1 MRALI
6 LPPILSWHEF
16 LDVAA
21 APPSIAD
28 ADSRRTDVEW
38 QGASWDETIRLA
50 VDGWPL
56 ALEEAEVT
64 VGELRESAGLSNA
77 VTVLEPAWD
86 VTGSEVDVGAYL
98 AGVPECMVDAVPRQ
112 VSRRGKVITFLVP
125 AVYSHRVEHDV
136 IINRGLALATLC
148 AAIIDAGHSVEIWSG
163 WAAILR
169 QSSQSDQHCQSDQR
183 FGAVARVIAAG
194 EPFDVGRLI
203 FAVAHPA
210 MLRRLWFGVWD
221 GQPEEL
227 AAAIRAQDYGNPPY
241 TCETADLPAE
251 ITEPYVFPYLTE
263 EDRQW
268 DDLPT
273 ALSWGRRM
281 FDDLGLIQG

>member
-1 MRALI
+1 MHPLK
-6 LPPILSWHEF
+6 LPHLLSWREF
-16 LDVAA
+16 LDAA
-21 APPSIAD
+21 TAPPSID
-28 ADSRRTDVEW
+28 YGESRSTLGDW
-38 QGASWDETIRLA
+38 HGASWEEAVQLA
-50 VDGWPL
+50 IDGWPL
-56 ALEEAEVT
+56 ALEEIDVT
-64 VGELRESAGLSNA
+64 VSELRESAGLSHS
-77 VTVLEPAWD
+77 VTLLEPTWD

-125 AVYSHRVEHDV
+125 AGYSHRIEHKV

-163 WAAILR
+163 FAGIVQLPGTE
-169 QSSQSDQHCQSDQR
+169 QR
-183 FGAVARVIAAG
+183 YCGVTRVIAAG

-203 FAVAHPA
+203 FAAAHPA
-210 MLRRLWFGVWD
+210 MLRRLWFGVWNA
-221 GQPEEL
+221 QPEAV
-227 AAAIRAQDYGNPPY
+227 AAAMEADNYGHPPY
-241 TCETADLPAE
+241 TCEATDLPAE

-273 ALSWGRRM
+273 ALSWGRQM
-281 FDDLGLIQG
+281 FNELGLIQD

>member
-1 MRALI
+1 MHPLKLAPL
-6 LPPILSWHEF
+6 LSWREF
-16 LDVAA
+16 LDAA
-21 APPSIAD
+21 SVPPTSVH
-28 ADSRRTDVEW
+28 ADSRSADRDW
-38 QGASWDETIRLA
+38 HGASWEQAIELA
-50 VDGWPL
+50 VDGWTL
-56 ALEEAEVT
+56 ALEETDVT
-64 VGELRESAGLSNA
+64 VAELRESAGLSRT
-77 VTVLEPAWD
+77 VTLLEPTWD

-98 AGVPECMVDAVPRQ
+98 SGVPECMVDAVPRQ

-125 AVYSHRVEHDV
+125 GGYTHTIEHQV

-148 AAIIDAGHSVEIWSG
+148 AAIIDAGHSVEVWSG
-163 WAAILR
+163 FAGTLPLDGIE
-169 QSSQSDQHCQSDQR
+169 QR
-183 FGAVARVIAAG
+183 FCGMARVITAG

-221 GQPEEL
+221 AQPKTV
-227 AAAIRAQDYGNPPY
+227 ATAMAVGNYGYPPY
-241 TCETADLPAE
+241 TLEATDLPEE
-251 ITEPYVFPYLTE
+251 ITEPYVFPYLTG

-281 FDDLGLIQG
+281 FGELGLIQS

>member
-1 MRALI
+1 MRSLM
-6 LPPILSWHEF
+6 LPPMLSWREF
-16 LDVAA
+16 LDVAT

-38 QGASWDETIRLA
+38 QGASWEETIRLA

-56 ALEEAEVT
+56 ALDEADVT
-64 VGELRESAGLSNA
+64 VGELRESAGLSHS
-77 VTVLEPAWD
+77 VTVLEPTWD

-112 VSRRGKVITFLVP
+112 ISRRGKVITFLVP
-125 AVYSHRVEHDV
+125 AVYSHRVEHHV

-169 QSSQSDQHCQSDQR
+169 QSGQR

-210 MLRRLWFGVWD
+210 MLRRLWFGIWD
-221 GQPEEL
+221 GQPAEL
-227 AAAIRAQDYGNPPY
+227 AAAIRTEAYGNPPY
-241 TCETADLPAE
+241 ACEPTDLPAE

-281 FDDLGLIQG
+281 FGDLGLIQS

>member
-1 MRALI
+1 MLRTT
-6 LPPILSWHEF
+6 LPPLLSWREF
-16 LDVAA
+16 LDAA
-21 APPSIAD
+21 TAPPSIAHGT
-28 ADSRRTDVEW
+28 SRRADTGW
-38 QGASWDETIRLA
+38 HGSSWEEAVRLA

-56 ALEEAEVT
+56 ALEEADVT
-64 VGELRESAGLSNA
+64 ISELRESAGLSHA
-77 VTVLEPAWD
+77 VTVLEPTWD

-125 AVYSHRVEHDV
+125 SGYSHRIAHDV

-163 WAAILR
+163 DAGILHSPR
-169 QSSQSDQHCQSDQR
+169 QPQR
-183 FGAVARVIAAG
+183 YCGVARVISAG

-203 FAVAHPA
+203 FAMAHPG

-221 GQPEEL
+221 AQPKEVAE
-227 AAAIRAQDYGNPPY
+227 AVYADNYGRPPY
-241 TCETADLPAE
+241 TCLADDLPAE
-251 ITEPYVFPYLTE
+251 ITDPYVFPYLTE

-273 ALSWGRRM
+273 ALSWGRQV
-281 FDDLGLIQG
+281 FNDLGLIQD